1 MQVQSLGREDSLEE
15 SMAIHSVLLPGESLG
30 QRNKESGTT
39 EVTHAHTRDKG
50 LSMKIKGLI
59 QEEDITTVNVY
70 APSIG
75 AP

>member
-1 MQVQSLGREDSLEE
+1 
-15 SMAIHSVLLPGESLG
+15 
-30 QRNKESGTT
+30 
-39 EVTHAHTRDKG
+39 VTHAHTRDKG